1 MSHIAILGLGNW
13 GTALAKTWMD
23 AKHEISGWTIENEVY
38 ESITSKS
45 INEKYLPDIEL
56 SEMYTTMRLEECLE
70 NAEIIVLALPSSV
83 IIDVVKD
90 LIPFLRPSHVLI
102 DLAKGFTPSGGSI
115 SENIVELLRA
125 ENKLN
130 PVAVMTGPT
139 IAPEVAKG
147 VITTA
152 LIACEEQVVAKKLVQ
167 RLTTEHLLLHATDD
181 PIGAELWGAYKNI
194 VAVACGISDGLK
206 KVTEKGGD
214 NLKAAIFAK
223 GFSEGCLLLSEMG
236 AKSST
241 AFGPAGIGD
250 LYVTAASPYGRNR
263 TLGEKLGSG
272 LNLEEARAEMHMVSE
287 GVNSTYIFHKKLA
300 EMGKDN
306 NFISTLKSLLDD
318 EIDAETCITKLL
330 S

>member
-13 GTALAKTWMD
+13 GTALAKTWLD
-23 AKHEISGWTIENEVY
+23 AKHEVTGWTIETEVY

-45 INEKYLPDIEL
+45 INEKYLPNIKL
-56 SEMYTTMRLEECLE
+56 SKMYTTMRLEECME

-83 IIDVVKD
+83 IIEVVKQI
-90 LIPFLRPSHVLI
+90 IPFLRPSHVLI
-102 DLAKGFTPSGGSI
+102 DLAKGLTPDGGTI
-115 SENIVELLRA
+115 SENIIELLRN

-130 PVAVMTGPT
+130 PVAVLTGPT

-152 LIACEEQVVAKKLVQ
+152 LIACKEEAVANKLVQ
-167 RLTTEHLLLHATDD
+167 RLTTEHLILHSADD
-181 PIGAELWGAYKNI
+181 PLGAELWGAYKNI

-206 KVTEKGGD
+206 KVSEKGGD

-223 GFSEGCLLLSEMG
+223 GFSEGCLLLPKMG
-236 AKSST
+236 AKPST

-263 TLGEKLGSG
+263 TLGEKLGTG
-272 LNLEEARAEMHMVSE
+272 LNLQSARAEMHMVSE
-287 GVNSTYIFHKKLA
+287 GVSATYKFHQKLS
-300 EMGKDN
+300 EMDIEN
-306 NFISTLKSLLDD
+306 PFISTLKQLLDD
-318 EIDAETCITKLL
+318 EIDAQTCITQLL
-330 S
+330 N